1 MAESRVVPGTTAAT
15 RLLCVLGHPVAHSRS
30 PELHSAAIAATGVD
44 AVYLAF
50 DVAPEAFAAAIAGLR
65 ALRGWLGANV
75 TIPHKAAALALAD
88 AATEEAAFVGAAN
101 TLFWDE
107 EGRLVADNTDAVGLQ
122 QVLADDIG
130 VAPGDRA
137 VIVGSGGAARAA
149 AVALGRL
156 GAAVAVD
163 ARRPEAGAEVAE
175 LAVRAG
181 GAAGADEG
189 PPRLVVNATPLGR
202 HGERLP
208 ERWMG
213 LGAGQVALD
222 LNVDPE
228 PSPFLRA
235 AAAGGARAVDGR
247 GMLVAQAVAAF
258 ARWTGRRVPPERVA
272 PVVAG

>member
-107 EGRLVADNTDAVGLQ
+107 QGRLVADNTDAVGLQ
-122 QVLADDIG
+122 QVLAEDLG

-156 GAAVAVD
+156 GAAVTVA

>member
-1 MAESRVVPGTTAAT
+1 MAESRAVPGTTAAT

-107 EGRLVADNTDAVGLQ
+107 QGRLVADNTDAVGLQ

-149 AVALGRL
+149 PVALGRL

>member
-107 EGRLVADNTDAVGLQ
+107 QGRLVADNTDAVGLQ

-258 ARWTGRRVPPERVA
+258 ARWTGTRVPPERVA